1 MSVRSRGIDVDRE
14 LANDGPL
21 CVDSNRSSDTT
32 EGPFSAGSGPRA
44 MTLRQLVAQHLRK
57 GAVLVVGGFHLATD
71 AHVRACATNNRNQ

>member
-1 MSVRSRGIDVDRE
+1 MIGERSLEVTLVKTGKR
-14 LANDGPL
+14 LQW
-21 CVDSNRSSDTT
+21 VDSNRSSVTT
-32 EGPFSAGSGPRA
+32 EGPLSAGSGPRA